1 MKEAFIN
8 LKIIF
13 GIDLILFF
21 FCLSGIVQIS
31 EKAKLPFDISQS
43 GNHIFITSSQNN
55 HYNFLN
61 NSELISVNGFSVT
74 STESIELITDL
85 KNIGDKVQ
93 LRVIFDGKSELTE
106 AVLTNFYTNWYIA
119 EISFVSLLFFITAV
133 FLLIRKPKEKS
144 AHIFHWACIGIVS
157 IIDLTW
163 ANNNVDIIIPYS
175 LSRFPFHIFYTLTPL
190 LFLHFTFVFPKDD
203 SDKYKLFLRIIYV
216 VAIAIGFAAYINYK
230 SFIQFPDEKSL
241 YRYLEFFNIIRLL
254 LIVFVLLAV
263 SNFILRFI
271 KEKENSSHKKLKW
284 VLLGFVI
291 GPLCFALLWAL
302 PILIRNESLISEEFI
317 LLFIC
322 AIPITFAV
330 AIVKYHLFDID
341 YILNRS
347 IVYLIVITILTIV
360 YISILSLIVSKF
372 SSKSTGI
379 FSVISAVAI
388 AITFQPLKNKVQV
401 YVDKKFFRVNYD
413 FKRTLNSLL
422 SSIQNFYQIKPLAD
436 YLINEIDKLM
446 PLEKIGYCEYEK
458 NSKKLKLIS
467 SKNFDYLENKSL
479 FIKDETLNKELFRIA
494 ADPKCV
500 ESEAEVSFIHQNTLL
515 RWNIRVVVPITSPK
529 GVLFGVLIIGKKK
542 SGTKYSV
549 EDIAL
554 FKAVAIQTAATVER
568 IKLQEEIIIEK
579 LEAEKQIE
587 LNRQKSLFVSSVS
600 HDLKTP
606 ITSIK
611 LFAEKILEEEKNIS
625 DKTLRNLKIINGESD
640 RLTRLVNNILDYSK
654 IEKGIK
660 EYHFKKVSLNEI
672 TDIVLSSMEYIF
684 KINQFTVQKEI
695 EAVDNSI
702 NADEDALI
710 EAIQNILSN
719 SIKYSD
725 KTKKIIIKTYNQN
738 GFVCLRISDF
748 GKGIS
753 YQELSK
759 IFEPYYR
766 SQSYSA
772 TEGTG
777 LGLAIVKHI
786 VDAHSGKIE
795 IKSKINEGTD
805 FEISFPLIHY

>member
-43 GNHIFITSSQNN
+43 GSHIFITSSQNN

-61 NSELISVNGFSVT
+61 NSELISVNGFSVA
-74 STESIELITDL
+74 STESVELITDL

-106 AVLTNFYTNWYIA
+106 AVLTNFYSNWYIA

-203 SDKYKLFLRIIYV
+203 SDKYKLFLRIVYV
-216 VAIAIGFAAYINYK
+216 VAIAIGFAAYINYN

-271 KEKENSSHKKLKW
+271 KEKENSSRKKLKW
-284 VLLGFVI
+284 VLFGFVI

-302 PILIRNESLISEEFI
+302 PILIRNESLISEELI

-413 FKRTLNSLL
+413 FKRTLNSFL

-494 ADPKCV
+494 TDPKCV
-500 ESEAEVSFIHQNTLL
+500 ESEAEVSFIHQKTLL

-640 RLTRLVNNILDYSK
+640 RLTRSVNNILDYSK

-672 TDIVLSSMEYIF
+672 TDIALSSMEYIF

-748 GKGIS
+748 
-753 YQELSK
+753 
-759 IFEPYYR
+759 
-766 SQSYSA
+766 
-772 TEGTG
+772 
-777 LGLAIVKHI
+777 
-786 VDAHSGKIE
+786 
-795 IKSKINEGTD
+795 
-805 FEISFPLIHY
+805 

>member
-31 EKAKLPFDISQS
+31 EKAKLPFEISQS
-43 GNHIFITSSQNN
+43 DNHIFITSSRNN

-61 NSELISVNGFSVT
+61 KTELISVDGLPVT
-74 STESIELITDL
+74 STESVELITDL
-85 KNIGDKVQ
+85 KNIGDKIQ

-106 AVLTNFYTNWYIA
+106 AVLTSFYSNWYIA

-133 FLLIRKPKEKS
+133 FLLLRKPKEKS
-144 AHIFHWACIGIVS
+144 AHIFHWACIGIVC

-163 ANNNVDIIIPYS
+163 GNNNVDIIIPYS
-175 LSRFPFHIFYTLTPL
+175 LSRFPFHIFYALTPF

-203 SDKYKLFLRIIYV
+203 SDKYKLFLRIVYV
-216 VAIAIGFAAYINYK
+216 IAFAIGFAAYINYN
-230 SFIQFPDEKSL
+230 SFTQSPDEKSL
-241 YRYLEFFNIIRLL
+241 NRYLDFFNIIRLM

-271 KEKENSSHKKLKW
+271 REKEISSRKKLKW

-302 PILIRNESLISEEFI
+302 PILIWNESLISEELI

-322 AIPITFAV
+322 AVPITFAV

-347 IVYLIVITILTIV
+347 IVYLIVIAILTIL
-360 YISILSLIVSKF
+360 YISFLSLIVSNV
-372 SSKSTGI
+372 STQSTGI
-379 FSVISAVAI
+379 FSVISAVVI
-388 AITFQPLKNKVQV
+388 AIIFQPLKNKVQL

-413 FKRTLNSLL
+413 FKRALNTLL

-436 YLINEIDKLM
+436 YLIDEIDKLM

-458 NSKKLKLIS
+458 NSKKLKLIG
-467 SKNFDYLENKSL
+467 SKNFNYLDNKSL
-479 FIKDETLNKELFRIA
+479 FIKDETLRKEFFRIA
-494 ADPKCV
+494 ADQKCV
-500 ESEAEVSFIHQNTLL
+500 EPEAVVSFIHQKTLL
-515 RWNIRVVVPITSPK
+515 RWNISVVVPIISPK
-529 GVLFGVLIIGKKK
+529 GSLFGVLIIGKKK

-549 EDIAL
+549 EDIEL
-554 FKAVAIQTAATVER
+554 LKAVAIQTAASVER
-568 IKLQEEIIIEK
+568 IKLQEEIISEK

-611 LFAEKILEEEKNIS
+611 LFAEKILEEEKNLS
-625 DKTLRNLKIINGESD
+625 DKAFRNLKIINGESD

-654 IEKGIK
+654 IEKGIQ

-672 TDIVLSSMEYIF
+672 TDKVISSMEYIF
-684 KINQFTVQKEI
+684 KINQFTIQKEI
-695 EAVDNSI
+695 EAVADTI
-702 NADEDALI
+702 KADEDAII
-710 EAIQNILSN
+710 EAIENVISN
-719 SIKYSD
+719 SLKFSD
-725 KTKKIIIKTYNQN
+725 KNKTIIIKTYNHN
-738 GFVCLRISDF
+738 GFVCLKISDF
-748 GKGIS
+748 GKGINQ
-753 YQELSK
+753 QELGK

-786 VDAHSGKIE
+786 VDAHFGKIE
-795 IKSKINEGTD
+795 IKSKLNKGTD
-805 FEISFPLIHY
+805 FEISFPLIHD